1 MKLKSSIDKIAK
13 HVAEI
18 NTLMVELHKQGVEI
32 RISYQDKT
40 THQSIEHPRLEL
52 WKATQHIDL
61 LKSTITNE

>member
-32 RISYQDKT
+32 QIGRA
-40 THQSIEHPRLEL
+40 HV
-52 WKATQHIDL
+52 
-61 LKSTITNE
+61 